1 MCDSFCHRRRGH
13 FFKTSVKLKVSIF
26 SLPYCL
32 IYFNIN
38 NWGRGAGGR
47 QVGEIWAKV
56 GENSEYLGVASAP
69 PPIAPLPI

>member
-38 NWGRGAGGR
+38 NWGRGAGGGAGWGGKLEKFG
-47 QVGEIWAKV
+47 QKWEKIQ
-56 GENSEYLGVASAP
+56 N
-69 PPIAPLPI
+69 I